1 VSTIWLDTALDDLER
16 LSTYIDEHQTGNA
29 QIVLERIFSSVRTLD
44 AFPRR
49 GRAGRLVGTYELV
62 VPRTPYVVMYRIV
75 GENIE
80 ILQVIHGA
88 REWPS
93 DSP

>member
-1 VSTIWLDTALDDLER
+1 MRTIWLDTALDDLER

-62 VPRTPYVVMYRIV
+62 VPRTPYLVIYRIA
-75 GENIE
+75 GDNIE

-88 REWPS
+88 RDWQP
-93 DSP
+93 D